1 MAPSC
6 SVCCQRHLASP
17 FSYIFIMK
25 IEYQARWQMSRGGE
39 HPFSLADLVSSAET
53 AERLG
58 FTTLCA
64 NDHLIYSRPWLDS
77 LIALASVL
85 TCTRRISLMTTAA
98 LPVVRGPA
106 ALAKA
111 LAALDILSGGRL
123 VVGVSPGSSAR
134 DYALAGIAF
143 EERWKRFD
151 ETVQMLRCL
160 LCPDAPPFSGH
171 FYAWEMTRLEPFPVQ
186 ESGPPIW
193 IGSWGSDAGLRRVA
207 RLGDGWLASAFQIT
221 PESFANGLARLHVF
235 LEQVGKEPDA
245 FPHALGTMFL
255 YLTEDRRRAEEVLA
269 GLLSPILGHPAE
281 LLRES
286 MLIGSANE
294 CVEKLANLQAA
305 GVRKVFLWPVAD
317 DAVQLTRFQEDILP
331 QLPQ

>member
-1 MAPSC
+1 MEFGVHLPTMA
-6 SVCCQRHLASP
+6 
-17 FSYIFIMK
+17 F
-25 IEYQARWQMSRGGE
+25 GE

-64 NDHLIYSRPWLDS
+64 NDHLIYSRPWLDG
-77 LIALASVL
+77 LIALASIL
-85 TCTRRISLMTTAA
+85 SCTHRISLMTPTA

-151 ETVQMLRCL
+151 ETVQLLRCL
-160 LCPDAPPFSGH
+160 LRPDAPPFSGH
-171 FYAWEMTRLEPFPVQ
+171 FYAWEITRLEPFPVQ

-193 IGSWGSDAGLRRVA
+193 IGS
-207 RLGDGWLASAFQIT
+207 
-221 PESFANGLARLHVF
+221 
-235 LEQVGKEPDA
+235 
-245 FPHALGTMFL
+245 
-255 YLTEDRRRAEEVLA
+255 
-269 GLLSPILGHPAE
+269 
-281 LLRES
+281 
-286 MLIGSANE
+286 
-294 CVEKLANLQAA
+294 
-305 GVRKVFLWPVAD
+305 
-317 DAVQLTRFQEDILP
+317 
-331 QLPQ
+331 

>member
-1 MAPSC
+1 MA
-6 SVCCQRHLASP
+6 
-17 FSYIFIMK
+17 F
-25 IEYQARWQMSRGGE
+25 GE
-39 HPFSLADLVSSAET
+39 HRFSLADLVSSAET

-64 NDHLIYSRPWLDS
+64 NDHLIYSRPFLDG
-77 LIALASVL
+77 LIALASIL
-85 TCTRRISLMTTAA
+85 SCTHRITLMTTAA

-151 ETVQMLRCL
+151 ETVQILRCL

-221 PESFANGLARLHVF
+221 PESFADGLARLHVF
-235 LEQVGKEPDA
+235 LERVGKEPEA

-255 YLTEDRRRAEEVLA
+255 YLTDDRRRAEEVLSK
-269 GLLSPILGHPAE
+269 LLSPILGHPVE
-281 LLRES
+281 HLHERVLV
-286 MLIGSANE
+286 GPANE
-294 CVEKLANLQAA
+294 CVEKLAKLQAA

-317 DAVQLTRFQEDILP
+317 DAVQLAKFHEEVLP

>member
-1 MAPSC
+1 MEFGVHLPTMA
-6 SVCCQRHLASP
+6 
-17 FSYIFIMK
+17 F
-25 IEYQARWQMSRGGE
+25 GE
-39 HPFSLADLVSSAET
+39 HPFSLTELVSSAET

-85 TCTRRISLMTTAA
+85 TSTQRITLMTTAA

-111 LAALDILSGGRL
+111 LGALDILSGGRL
-123 VVGVSPGSSAR
+123 IVGVSPGSTAR

-151 ETVQMLRCL
+151 EAVQMLRSL
-160 LCPDAPPFSGH
+160 LNPDALPFNGH
-171 FYAWEMTRLEPFPVQ
+171 FYAYENTRLEPFPVQ
-186 ESGPPIW
+186 QSGPPIW
-193 IGSWGSDAGLRRVA
+193 VGSWGSDVGLRRVA
-207 RLGDGWLASAFQIT
+207 RLGDGWLGSAFHIT
-221 PESFANGLARLHVF
+221 PESFADGLARLQVF
-235 LEQVGKEPDA
+235 LKQVGKEPDA

-255 YLTEDRRRAEEVLA
+255 YLTDDHRRAEEVLS
-269 GLLSPILGHPAE
+269 GLLSPTMGRPVE
-281 LLRES
+281 FVRERV
-286 MLIGSANE
+286 LVGSAHE
-294 CVEKLANLQAA
+294 CIEKLAKLQAA

-317 DAVQLTRFQEDILP
+317 NAEQFAKFHDEVLPHLP
-331 QLPQ
+331 Q

>member
-1 MAPSC
+1 MEFG
-6 SVCCQRHLASP
+6 VHLP
-17 FSYIFIMK
+17 KMTF
-25 IEYQARWQMSRGGE
+25 GE
-39 HPFSLADLVSSAET
+39 HPFSLAELVSTAET

-58 FTTLCA
+58 FTNLCA

-77 LIALASVL
+77 LIALASTL
-85 TCTRRISLMTTAA
+85 TCTHRITLMTTAA

-106 ALAKA
+106 PLAKA
-111 LAALDILSGGRL
+111 LAALDLLSGGRL
-123 VVGVSPGSSAR
+123 VVGVSPGSTAR

-151 ETVQMLRCL
+151 EAVQMLRCL

-171 FYAWEMTRLEPFPVQ
+171 FYAWESTRLEPFPVQ
-186 ESGPPIW
+186 QSGPPIW

-207 RLGDGWLASAFQIT
+207 RLGDGWLGSAFHIT
-221 PESFANGLARLHVF
+221 PEAFANGLARLHVF
-235 LEQVGKEPDA
+235 LEQVGKEPEA

-255 YLTEDRRRAEEVLA
+255 YLTDDQRRAEEVLG
-269 GLLSPILGHPAE
+269 GLLSPTMGRPAE
-281 LLRES
+281 FVRERV
-286 MLIGSANE
+286 LVGSAHQ
-294 CVEKLANLQAA
+294 CVDKLAKLQAV

-317 DAVQLTRFQEDILP
+317 NAEQLAKFHDEVLP

>member
-1 MAPSC
+1 MEFGVHLPIMA
-6 SVCCQRHLASP
+6 
-17 FSYIFIMK
+17 F
-25 IEYQARWQMSRGGE
+25 EE
-39 HPFSLADLVSSAET
+39 HTFSLAELVRSAVS

-85 TCTRRISLMTTAA
+85 TSTHRITLMTTAA

-106 ALAKA
+106 PLAKA
-111 LAALDILSGGRL
+111 LAALDVLAGRRL

-151 ETVQMLRCL
+151 ETVQLLRCL

-171 FYAWEMTRLEPFPVQ
+171 FYAWEITRLEPFPVQ

-207 RLGDGWLASAFQIT
+207 RLGDGWLASAFHIT
-221 PESFANGLARLHVF
+221 PESFADGLARLRAF
-235 LEQVGKEPDA
+235 LEQVGKEPDD

-255 YLTEDRRRAEEVLA
+255 YLTDDQRRAEEVL
-269 GLLSPILGHPAE
+269 GELLSPIMGRPVE
-281 LLRES
+281 LVRERV
-286 MLIGSANE
+286 LVGPANE
-294 CVEKLANLQAA
+294 CVEKLAKLQAA

-317 DAVQLTRFQEDILP
+317 DAVQLAKFHEEVLP
-331 QLPQ
+331 QLAQ

>member
-1 MAPSC
+1 MEFGVHLPTMA
-6 SVCCQRHLASP
+6 
-17 FSYIFIMK
+17 F
-25 IEYQARWQMSRGGE
+25 GE
-39 HPFSLADLVSSAET
+39 HAFSLTDLVSSAKT

-85 TCTRRISLMTTAA
+85 TSTHRITLMTTAA

-123 VVGVSPGSSAR
+123 VVGVAPGSTAR

-151 ETVQMLRCL
+151 EAVQMLRSL
-160 LCPDAPPFSGH
+160 LNPDAPPYSGH
-171 FYAWEMTRLEPFPVQ
+171 FYAWEHTRLEPLPVQ
-186 ESGPPIW
+186 QSGPPIW
-193 IGSWGSDAGLRRVA
+193 VGSWGSDAGLRRVA
-207 RLGDGWLASAFQIT
+207 RLGDGWLGSAFHIT
-221 PESFANGLARLHVF
+221 PESFAEGLARLQVF
-235 LEQVGKEPDA
+235 LKQAGKDPDA

-255 YLTEDRRRAEEVLA
+255 YLTNDQRKAGEVLA
-269 GLLSPILGHPAE
+269 ELLSPAMGRPAE
-281 LLRES
+281 FVRERV
-286 MLIGSANE
+286 LVGSANE
-294 CVEKLANLQAA
+294 CIEKLAKLQAV
-305 GVRKVFLWPVAD
+305 GVRKVFLWPVAGN
-317 DAVQLTRFQEDILP
+317 AEQLEKFHQEVLP
-331 QLPQ
+331 QLP

>member
-1 MAPSC
+1 MEFGVHLPTMA
-6 SVCCQRHLASP
+6 
-17 FSYIFIMK
+17 F
-25 IEYQARWQMSRGGE
+25 EE
-39 HPFSLADLVSSAET
+39 TTFSLAALVRSAEM

-64 NDHLIYSRPWLDS
+64 NDHLIYSRPWLDNP
-77 LIALASVL
+77 IALAAVL
-85 TCTRRISLMTTAA
+85 TRTHRITLMTTAA

-106 ALAKA
+106 PLSKA
-111 LAALDILSGGRL
+111 LAALDVLSGGRL

-151 ETVQMLRCL
+151 EAVQLLRCL
-160 LCPDAPPFSGH
+160 LCPDAPPFRGH
-171 FYAWEMTRLEPFPVQ
+171 FYAWESTRLEPLPVQ

-255 YLTEDRRRAEEVLA
+255 YLTDDRRRAEEVLG

-281 LLRES
+281 PLRES

-294 CVEKLANLQAA
+294 CVEKLANLQTA
-305 GVRKVFLWPVAD
+305 GVRKVFLWPVGD
-317 DAVQLTRFQEDILP
+317 DAVQLTKFHEEVLP
-331 QLPQ
+331 QLPS